1 MCSGFPSQLFL
12 ILVLALVGLQPLDA
26 SGRLSLI
33 YIGTL
38 SMLDALLLITLILTF
53 LRVRGER
60 PRELFCGTRP
70 MGREMLLG
78 LILVPVIIGLAAA
91 TLVLIG
97 WLAPWMHNVPE
108 NPLESLITG
117 TATAAAFIVVAVVAG
132 GLREELQRAF
142 VLHRFEQ
149 HLGGAPLGLVVFSL
163 AFGAGHVLQGWDAA
177 VATAV
182 LGAAWGL
189 LYLARRS
196 VIAAVVSHSAFNV
209 IEIVRHAMTA

>member
-149 HLGGAPLGLVVFSL
+149 HLGGAPLGL
-163 AFGAGHVLQGWDAA
+163 AA
-177 VATAV
+177 IPLI
-182 LGAAWGL
+182 LGTW
-189 LYLARRS
+189 
-196 VIAAVVSHSAFNV
+196 
-209 IEIVRHAMTA
+209 